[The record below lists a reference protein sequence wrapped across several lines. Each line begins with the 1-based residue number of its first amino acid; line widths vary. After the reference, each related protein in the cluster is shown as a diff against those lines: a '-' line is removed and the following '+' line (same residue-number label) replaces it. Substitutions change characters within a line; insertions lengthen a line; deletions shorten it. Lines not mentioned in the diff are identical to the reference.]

1 MLTVDKP
8 PLKYDTMSV
17 KKLQKSFVAQIP
29 APSRGLTKAERTR
42 LEILEAAVE
51 FLWTHR
57 FRDLTIAKLMSGT
70 SAGRSAFYQYFDDLY
85 DLAEALLRGLEADI
99 FEVATHWLEGQG
111 DPVPLLQKTL
121 AGLIDITYERG
132 PILKA
137 VSDASRSDERL
148 EKEWNRFL
156 GQFDDAVTRRIN
168 EHQDQGLIAAFEAR
182 PVAMALNRM
191 DASLLIQAFGSRPRS
206 QPKPIRE
213 AIVRVWT
220 STLYPQNVRSP

>member
-1 MLTVDKP
+1 
-8 PLKYDTMSV
+8 MSV
-17 KKLQKSFVAQIP
+17 RKIRKSFVAQIP
-29 APSRGLTKAERTR
+29 VPSREPTKAERTR
-42 LEILEAAVE
+42 VEILEAAVD
-51 FLWTHR
+51 FLWTNR

-70 SAGRSAFYQYFDDLY
+70 SAGRSAFYQYFGDLY

-99 FEVATHWLEGQG
+99 FQVAKPWLEGEG
-111 DPVPLLQKTL
+111 DPVLLLEKSL
-121 AGLIDITYERG
+121 SGLIDITYERG

-156 GQFDDAVTRRIN
+156 GQFDDAVATRI
-168 EHQDQGLIAAFEAR
+168 EQHQALGLIAPFDAR

-206 QPKPIRE
+206 QAEPIRE

-220 STLYPQNVRSP
+220 STLYPQIVCIP